1 MKCIIRYLRPFYAVM
16 ALGLSIKVLAT
27 LVELALPYI
36 LRHILDNVV
45 PQASV
50 SKIVMWGVL
59 MVICAAL
66 AMIGSITANRM
77 ASKVARNSARAIRHD
92 LFNKTMHLTARQTD
106 RFTIPSLE
114 ARLTSDT
121 YHVHNFIERIQR
133 LGVRAPILLVGGL
146 TLTATLDW
154 KLTLVMVAVM
164 PFLAISVYLISKQG
178 VPLYTKVQSSQD
190 RMVRVVREDAQG
202 IRVIKAL
209 SKTDYEKRRFDTYNK
224 NLSHTERRAG
234 IIMAASNPTMN
245 LFLNL
250 GLTAVIFVG
259 AVLIAGNSG
268 TKPGVII
275 AFMQYFTLLSNAL
288 LGITRLFV
296 MYTRSAASAN
306 RIAEVLETEDDL
318 PLSSEKD
325 YPFRRE
331 DGYLVFD
338 HVNFSYNGTKNNLTD
353 IHFSLPKGKTLGIIG
368 ATGSGKSTVIQLL
381 MRFYDVGS
389 GSIRIG
395 GRDVRTIPP
404 DELHALFGI
413 AMQNDFIYA
422 DTIRENIRFG
432 RELTDAQIKHA
443 ADMAQASD
451 FIEAFPDGYE
461 HMLSSK
467 GTNVSGGQKQRLL
480 ISRALAG
487 DPKILILDDSSS
499 ALDYKTDANLRAAI
513 TEGMK
518 NTTTILV
525 AQRISSIKHAD
536 LILVLD
542 EGAII
547 GMGTHEHLL
556 ATCDVYREIS
566 ESQMGGAFVE

>member
-1 MKCIIRYLRPFYAVM
+1 MKCIIRYLRPFYSIM
-16 ALGLSIKVLAT
+16 ALGLFIKVLAT
-27 LVELALPYI
+27 MVELALPYI

-50 SKIVMWGVL
+50 EKIVLWGVL
-59 MVICAAL
+59 MIVCAAL
-66 AMIGSITANRM
+66 AMVGSVTANRM
-77 ASKVARNSARAIRHD
+77 ASKVARNAARAIRHD
-92 LFNKTMHLTARQTD
+92 LFDKTMHLTARQTD

-114 ARLTSDT
+114 SRLTSDT

-146 TLTATLDW
+146 ILTATLDW

-164 PFLAISVYLISKQG
+164 PFLGISVYLISRQG
-178 VPLYTKVQSSQD
+178 VPLYTKVQGSQD
-190 RMVRVVREDAQG
+190 RMIRVVREDAQG

-209 SKTDYEKRRFDTYNK
+209 SKTEYEKRRFDGYNRD
-224 NLSHTERRAG
+224 LSRTERRAG
-234 IIMAASNPTMN
+234 TIMAASNPTMN

-259 AVLIAGNSG
+259 ALLISGNSG

-306 RIAEVLETEDDL
+306 RIAEVLETENDL
-318 PLSSEKD
+318 PLASEKD
-325 YPFRRE
+325 HPFRRE
-331 DGYLVFD
+331 EGYLVFD

-353 IHFSLPKGKTLGIIG
+353 IHFSLPQGKTLGIIG
-368 ATGSGKSTVIQLL
+368 ATGSGKSTVISLL

-389 GSIRIG
+389 GSVRIG
-395 GRDVRTIPP
+395 GRDVRTIPA
-404 DELHALFGI
+404 DELHAMFGI
-413 AMQNDFIYA
+413 VMQNDFIYA
-422 DTIRENIRFG
+422 DTVRENIRFG
-432 RELTDAQIKHA
+432 RDLTDAQIKRA
-443 ADMAQASD
+443 AEMAQASD
-451 FIEAFPDGYE
+451 FIEAFDDGYE

-513 TEGMK
+513 TEGMQ
-518 NTTTILV
+518 NTTTVLV

-536 LILVLD
+536 LIIVLD
-542 EGAII
+542 EGEII
-547 GMGTHEHLL
+547 GMGTHDHLL
-556 ATCDVYREIS
+556 NTCDVYREIS
-566 ESQMGGAFVE
+566 QSQMGGAFVE

>member
-1 MKCIIRYLRPFYAVM
+1 MKCIIHYLRPFYAIM

-27 LVELALPYI
+27 MVELALPYI

-50 SKIVMWGVL
+50 EKILLWGLL
-59 MVICAAL
+59 MIVCAAL
-66 AMIGSITANRM
+66 AMIGSVTANRM
-77 ASKVARNSARAIRHD
+77 ASKVARNAARAIRHD
-92 LFNKTMHLTARQTD
+92 LFDKTMHLTARQTD

-114 ARLTSDT
+114 SRLTSDT

-146 TLTATLDW
+146 ILTATLDV

-164 PFLAISVYLISKQG
+164 PFLAISVYLISRQG
-178 VPLYTKVQSSQD
+178 VPLYTKVQGAQD
-190 RMVRVVREDAQG
+190 RMIRVVREDAQG

-209 SKTDYEKRRFDTYNK
+209 SKTEYEKNRFNGYNK
-224 NLSHTERRAG
+224 ELSRTERRAG
-234 IIMAASNPTMN
+234 TIMAASNPTMN

-250 GLTAVIFVG
+250 GLTTVIFVG
-259 AVLIAGNSG
+259 AMLIANNSG

-306 RIAEVLETEDDL
+306 RIAEVLETENDL
-318 PLSSEKD
+318 PLAREKD

-331 DGYLVFD
+331 EGYLVFD

-368 ATGSGKSTVIQLL
+368 ATGSGKTTVLSLL

-389 GSIRIG
+389 GAVRIG
-395 GRDVRTIPP
+395 GRDVRTIPA
-404 DELHALFGI
+404 DELHAMFGI

-432 RELTDAQIKHA
+432 RDLTDDQIKRA
-443 ADMAQASD
+443 TTMAQASE
-451 FIEAFPDGYE
+451 FIEAFEDGYD

-487 DPKILILDDSSS
+487 NPEILILDDSSS

-518 NTTTILV
+518 DTTTILV

-547 GMGTHEHLL
+547 GMGTHEQLL
-556 ATCDVYREIS
+556 DSCDVYREIS
-566 ESQMGGAFVE
+566 QSQMGGAFVE

>member
-1 MKCIIRYLRPFYAVM
+1 MKCIVRYLRPFYSIM

-50 SKIVMWGVL
+50 GKIVFWGVL
-59 MVICAAL
+59 MIVCAAL
-66 AMIGSITANRM
+66 AMCGSVTANRM
-77 ASKVARNSARAIRHD
+77 ASKVARNAARAIRHD
-92 LFNKTMHLTARQTD
+92 LFSKTMHLTARQTD

-164 PFLAISVYLISKQG
+164 PFLAASVYLISKQG
-178 VPLYTKVQSSQD
+178 VPLYTKVQSSAD

-224 NLSHTERRAG
+224 DLSHTERRAG
-234 IIMAASNPTMN
+234 TIMAASNPTMN

-259 AVLIAGNSG
+259 ALLISRDSG

-296 MYTRSAASAN
+296 MYTKSAASAN
-306 RIAEVLETEDDL
+306 RIAEVLETKNDL
-318 PLSSEKD
+318 PILPEKD

-331 DGYLVFD
+331 EGYLVFD
-338 HVNFSYNGTKNNLTD
+338 RVNFSYNGTKNNLTN
-353 IHFSLPKGKTLGIIG
+353 ISFSLPKGQTLGIIG
-368 ATGSGKSTVIQLL
+368 ATGSGKSTILQLL
-381 MRFYDVGS
+381 MRFYDVGD
-389 GSIRIG
+389 GAIRIG
-395 GRDVRTIPP
+395 GRDVRTIPAG
-404 DELHALFGI
+404 ELHNYFGI

-432 RELTDAQIKHA
+432 RELSEEQIRHA
-443 ADMAQASD
+443 AAMAQASD

-467 GTNVSGGQKQRLL
+467 GTNISGGQKQRLL

-487 DPKILILDDSSS
+487 NPDILILDDSSS

-513 TEGMK
+513 AEGMK
-518 NTTTILV
+518 GTTTIVV

-547 GMGTHEHLL
+547 GMGDHAHLMEH
-556 ATCDVYREIS
+556 CEIYREIS

>member
-1 MKCIIRYLRPFYAVM
+1 MKCIIRYLRPFYSIM

-45 PQASV
+45 PLASIE
-50 SKIVMWGVL
+50 KIVFWGLL
-59 MVICAAL
+59 MVVCAAL
-66 AMIGSITANRM
+66 AMLGSVTANRM
-77 ASKVARNSARAIRHD
+77 ASKVARNAARAIRHD

-164 PFLAISVYLISKQG
+164 PFLAISVYIISKQG
-178 VPLYTKVQSSQD
+178 VPLYTKVQSAQD

-209 SKTDYEKRRFDTYNK
+209 SKTEYEKKRFNTYNK
-224 NLSHTERRAG
+224 DLSTTERRAG

-259 AVLIAGNSG
+259 AFLIADNQG

-306 RIAEVLETEDDL
+306 RIAEVLDTEDDL
-318 PLSSEKD
+318 PIMSEKD
-325 YPFRRE
+325 FPPRRE
-331 DGYLVFD
+331 EGYLVFD
-338 HVNFSYNGTKNNLTD
+338 HVNFSYNGAKNNLTD

-368 ATGSGKSTVIQLL
+368 ATGSGKSTIIQLL

-395 GRDVRTIPP
+395 GRDVRTISA
-404 DELHALFGI
+404 DTLHEHFGI

-422 DTIRENIRFG
+422 DTIKENIRFG
-432 RELTDAQIKHA
+432 RDLTEDQIKRA
-443 ADMAQASD
+443 ATMAQAND
-451 FIEAFPDGYE
+451 FIESFPDGYE

-487 DPKILILDDSSS
+487 KPDILILDDSSS

-513 TEGMK
+513 AEGMK
-518 NTTTILV
+518 GTTTIV
-525 AQRISSIKHAD
+525 IAQRISSIKHAD

-547 GMGTHEHLL
+547 GMGNHEHLIN
-556 ATCDVYREIS
+556 TCDVYREIS

>member
-1 MKCIIRYLRPFYAVM
+1 MKCIIRYLRPFYAIM

-27 LVELALPYI
+27 MVELALPYI

-50 SKIVMWGVL
+50 EKIVLWGLL
-59 MVICAAL
+59 MIVCAAL
-66 AMIGSITANRM
+66 AMIGSVTANRM
-77 ASKVARNSARAIRHD
+77 ASKVARNAARAIRHD
-92 LFNKTMHLTARQTD
+92 LFDKTMHLTARQTD

-114 ARLTSDT
+114 SRLTSDT

-146 TLTATLDW
+146 ILTATLDV

-190 RMVRVVREDAQG
+190 RMIRVVREDAQG

-209 SKTDYEKRRFDTYNK
+209 SKTEYEKRRFEGYNHD
-224 NLSHTERRAG
+224 LSRTERRAG
-234 IIMAASNPTMN
+234 TIMAASNPTMN

-259 AVLIAGNSG
+259 ALLISNNSG

-306 RIAEVLETEDDL
+306 RIAEVLQTENDL

-325 YPFRRE
+325 FPFRRE
-331 DGYLVFD
+331 EGYLVFD

-353 IHFSLPKGKTLGIIG
+353 IHFSLPQGKTLGIIG
-368 ATGSGKSTVIQLL
+368 FGQIGRAVGKIANAFGMHVLAYNRSQCDEGRTLGDYVDLDTLLTKSDVISLHCPLTEETEELINAATLNKMKDGAILLNTARGGLVNENAVVSALKAGKLL
-381 MRFYDVGS
+381 GF
-389 GSIRIG
+389 
-395 GRDVRTIPP
+395 
-404 DELHALFGI
+404 
-413 AMQNDFIYA
+413 
-422 DTIRENIRFG
+422 
-432 RELTDAQIKHA
+432 A
-443 ADMAQASD
+443 ADVVSFEPIMSNNPLLSAPNCILTPHMAWAPV
-451 FIEAFPDGYE
+451 EA
-461 HMLSSK
+461 
-467 GTNVSGGQKQRLL
+467 R
-480 ISRALAG
+480 
-487 DPKILILDDSSS
+487 
-499 ALDYKTDANLRAAI
+499 
-513 TEGMK
+513 
-518 NTTTILV
+518 
-525 AQRISSIKHAD
+525 QRIIDTTVQNIQSFLNCQPIN
-536 LILVLD
+536 IVNP
-542 EGAII
+542 
-547 GMGTHEHLL
+547 
-556 ATCDVYREIS
+556 
-566 ESQMGGAFVE
+566 

>member
-1 MKCIIRYLRPFYAVM
+1 MKCIIRYLRPFYSIM
-16 ALGLSIKVLAT
+16 ALGLFIKVLAT
-27 LVELALPYI
+27 MVELALPYI

-50 SKIVMWGVL
+50 EKIVLWGVL
-59 MVICAAL
+59 MIVCAAL
-66 AMIGSITANRM
+66 AMVGSVTANRM
-77 ASKVARNSARAIRHD
+77 ASKVARNAARAIRHD
-92 LFNKTMHLTARQTD
+92 LCDKTMHLTARQTD

-114 ARLTSDT
+114 SRLTSDT

-146 TLTATLDW
+146 ILTATLDW

-164 PFLAISVYLISKQG
+164 PFLGISVYLISRQG
-178 VPLYTKVQSSQD
+178 VPLYTKVQGSQD
-190 RMVRVVREDAQG
+190 RMIRVVREDAQG

-209 SKTDYEKRRFDTYNK
+209 SKTEYEKRRFDGYNRD
-224 NLSHTERRAG
+224 LSRTERRAG
-234 IIMAASNPTMN
+234 TIMAASNPTMN

-259 AVLIAGNSG
+259 ALLISGNSG

-306 RIAEVLETEDDL
+306 RIAEVLETENDL
-318 PLSSEKD
+318 PLASEKD
-325 YPFRRE
+325 HPFRRE
-331 DGYLVFD
+331 EGYLVFD

-353 IHFSLPKGKTLGIIG
+353 IHFSLPQGKTLGIIG
-368 ATGSGKSTVIQLL
+368 ATGSGKSTVISLL

-389 GSIRIG
+389 GSVRIG
-395 GRDVRTIPP
+395 GRDVRTIPA
-404 DELHALFGI
+404 DELHAMFGI
-413 AMQNDFIYA
+413 VMQNDFIYA
-422 DTIRENIRFG
+422 DTVRENIRFG
-432 RELTDAQIKHA
+432 RDLTDAQIKRA
-443 ADMAQASD
+443 AEMAQASD
-451 FIEAFPDGYE
+451 FIEAFDDGYE

-513 TEGMK
+513 TEGMQ
-518 NTTTILV
+518 NTTTVLV

-536 LILVLD
+536 LIIVLD
-542 EGAII
+542 EGEII
-547 GMGTHEHLL
+547 GMGTHDHLL
-556 ATCDVYREIS
+556 NTCDVYREIS
-566 ESQMGGAFVE
+566 QSQMGGAFVE

>member
-224 NLSHTERRAG
+224 NLSQTERRAG

-318 PLSSEKD
+318 PLASEKD

-432 RELTDAQIKHA
+432 RKLTDAQIKHA

-467 GTNVSGGQKQRLL
+467 GTNISGGQKQRLL

>member
-1 MKCIIRYLRPFYAVM
+1 MKCIIRYLRPFYSIM

-50 SKIVMWGVL
+50 EKIVFWGAL
-59 MVICAAL
+59 MVVCAAL

-77 ASKVARNSARAIRHD
+77 ASKVARNAARGIRHD
-92 LFNKTMHLTARQTD
+92 LFSKTMHLSARQTD
-106 RFTIPSLE
+106 RFTVPSLE
-114 ARLTSDT
+114 SRLTSDT

-133 LGVRAPILLVGGL
+133 LGVRAPILLTGGL
-146 TLTATLDW
+146 ILTATLDW
-154 KLTLVMVAVM
+154 KLTLVMMAVM
-164 PFLAISVYLISKQG
+164 PFLAVSVYLISKQG
-178 VPLYTKVQSSQD
+178 VPLYTTVQKSADS
-190 RMVRVVREDAQG
+190 MIRVVREDAQG

-209 SKTDYEKRRFDTYNK
+209 SKTEYEQRRFEGYNR
-224 NLSHTERRAG
+224 NLSTVERRAG

-250 GLTAVIFVG
+250 GLTAVILVG
-259 AVLIAGNSG
+259 AILISGNSG

-296 MYTRSAASAN
+296 MYTKSAASAN
-306 RIAEVLETEDDL
+306 RIAEVLETEEDL
-318 PLSSEKD
+318 PLLPEKD

-331 DGYLVFD
+331 EGYLVFD

-353 IHFSLPKGKTLGIIG
+353 ISFSLPKGKTLGIIG

-381 MRFYDVGS
+381 MRFYDVNS
-389 GSIRIG
+389 GAIRIG
-395 GRDVRTIPP
+395 GRDVRTIPAG
-404 DELHALFGI
+404 ELHELFGI

-432 RELTDAQIKHA
+432 RELTDEQIKHA
-443 ADMAQASD
+443 AEMAQAND
-451 FIEAFPDGYE
+451 FIESFPDGYE

-487 DPKILILDDSSS
+487 NPDILILDDSSS

-513 TEGMK
+513 DAGMQ
-518 NTTTILV
+518 NTTSIVV

-536 LILVLD
+536 LILVLE

-547 GMGTHEHLL
+547 GMGDHEHLM
-556 ATCDVYREIS
+556 ANCDVYREIS
-566 ESQMGGAFVE
+566 DSQMGGAFVE